1 MFKGSLLCLC
11 GIIGSDGSEP
21 SLGLGSGLGLFG
33 SARVRHFEKSPG
45 SLQARARH
53 FEKGPENLSLKVKK
67 KGLVKARAL
76 SERLV
81 KARSLPR
88 LVFLWLYLS
97 LIIGNE

>member
-67 KGLVKARAL
+67 LGLVKARAL
-76 SERLV
+76 SERPKLGLEP
-81 KARSLPR
+81 SR
-88 LVFLWLYLS
+88 LDLCPGLYFYGS
-97 LIIGNE
+97 TYH